1 MTLSETTQKVSEIAK
16 TKKGTIGAKIR
27 FKFDEGVIYIDDTQ
41 DAVIV
46 NNEDGTPDCVV
57 RVSLE
62 NFNKLLSGSMNAMGA
77 YMMGKIKI
85 DGDMSVAMKLS
96 NLF

>member
-1 MTLSETTQKVSEIAK
+1 MTLAETTQKVSALASAK
-16 TKKGTIGAKIR
+16 AGAIGAKIK
-27 FKFDEGVIYIDDTQ
+27 FKFDEGIIFIDDTQ
-41 DAVIV
+41 SPAIV
-46 NNEDGTPDCVV
+46 SNEDGGAECVI
-57 RVSLE
+57 RVSLA
-62 NFNKLLSGSMNAMGA
+62 NFNKLMAGEMNAMGA